1 MEIEHVDR
9 LLEAVFDEEY
19 PEEGGIGPAPNRL
32 KKFFPPDTAAPAAP
46 AAPATGPAV
55 DPDALWRTVEN
66 AYRSEFLR
74 SSGQDINAWEQA
86 KEQIKADF
94 QRNPAAQAKARQRA
108 AAGGGRAGIP
118 LNQIV
123 PKNEWAG
130 KDDLVDFY
138 SRASREQDPARQ
150 AAMMK
155 EFGAHK
161 AEFEARLQKFVDSL
175 IEG

>member
-1 MEIEHVDR
+1 MEIAHVDR
-9 LLEAVFDEEY
+9 LLEAVFDEE
-19 PEEGGIGPAPNRL
+19 PPGEGGIGPAPNRL
-32 KKFFPPDTAAPAAP
+32 KKFFPPDAAAAPAA
-46 AAPATGPAV
+46 AAAAPAV

-86 KEQIKADF
+86 KDQIKADF
-94 QRNPAAQAKARQRA
+94 QRNPAAQAKARERA
-108 AAGGGRAGIP
+108 AAGGGRTGVP
-118 LNQIV
+118 LSQLV

-161 AEFEARLQKFVDSL
+161 TEFEARLQKFVDNL